1 MINIKIKN
9 IVILTVLLS
18 AITACSNKTIP
29 VQNQP
34 TKSLQRATWIAPEL
48 ETNQQRNGR
57 MAWWRAARF
66 GLFIHW
72 GVYSVP
78 AGVYQDKPASAE
90 WIMLRSKIPV
100 DDYKAYAKDFNPE
113 KYDPEKWVL
122 AAKNAGMKYIVIT
135 AKHHDGFALY
145 DSKVTDW
152 DVVDASPYGKDLLK
166 PLAEAARKHGMKLG
180 FYYSQAQDWVHAGGA
195 KHKHVQ
201 WDEKQ
206 QGSFNQ
212 YINEIAAP
220 QVQEILSN
228 YGDIAILWWD
238 TPVGIRQAHVQ
249 QFYQHL
255 ALQPDII
262 TNNRLGGGTLGD
274 TVTPEQF
281 IPALGIPGHD
291 WETCMT
297 MNNSWGYR
305 SNDDKWKSSKEL
317 IHKLGDVA
325 SKGGN
330 FLLNVGPTS
339 QGEIPEQSLTLLN
352 DIGQWMKVNSEAIYG
367 TEESVFTFLDWGRIT
382 QKTLTNGNTRLYLH
396 VWHWPQSRQLTLP
409 LSNQVVDSF
418 LLASQA
424 NQADQVDLK
433 VTTTAEGKT
442 LFLPEHAPDKVSSVL
457 VLDIVGKPKL
467 TKNRFN
473 QPLNNGHY
481 LLDTSRV
488 MLHNHLGSHMVIV
501 DSESSHESVEST
513 TNASSAKQTKISQWQ
528 TKISQWQT
536 KPGRKAEAWI
546 EWQVEFQQAGQYQL
560 SSLLSSQFEKTQ
572 DIKAVVEYLGSDE
585 NQIKALYNKRGRVIS
600 PKGQSLTVATENSTK
615 QPYTVDFGVI
625 TISQPGIYRLAL
637 LPVEESVESPLAK
650 LVENSLGRLNEK
662 PKNNESAAL
671 GMGLVADGA
680 GWIGPDVYQLSL
692 KPIKSV
698 KEKLTVKR
706 ATVSSL

>member
-1 MINIKIKN
+1 MHIQLRKIA
-9 IVILTVLLS
+9 ISTVLALTIS
-18 AITACSNKTIP
+18 ACSHKASTERL
-29 VQNQP
+29 QP
-34 TKSLQRATWIAPEL
+34 SEDVAPIQRATWIAPEL
-48 ETNQQRNGR
+48 ETNQQRDER
-57 MAWWRAARF
+57 MAWWRSARF

-113 KYDPEKWVL
+113 KYDAEQWVL

-166 PLAEAARKHGMKLG
+166 PLAQAARKHGMKLG

-201 WDEKQ
+201 WDAQ
-206 QGSFNQ
+206 QAGSYDD
-212 YINEIAAP
+212 YINKVAAP
-220 QVQEILSN
+220 QVKEILSN
-228 YGDIAILWWD
+228 YGDIAVLWWD
-238 TPVGIRQAHVQ
+238 TPVGVRQVHVE

-305 SNDDKWKSSKEL
+305 VNDHQWKSSTEL
-317 IHKLGDVA
+317 IHKLGDIV

-339 QGEIPEQSLTLLN
+339 QGEIPAKSLALLG
-352 DIGQWMKVNSEAIYG
+352 DIGQWMKVNNEAIYG
-367 TEESVFTFLDWGRIT
+367 TEQSVFSFLDWGRVT
-382 QKTLTNGNTRLYLH
+382 QKTLANGNTRLYLH
-396 VWHWPQSRQLTLP
+396 VWHWPESQQLSLP
-409 LSNQVVDSF
+409 LSNEVADSF
-418 LLASQA
+418 LLS
-424 NQADQVDLK
+424 NQKTIEITNALD
-433 VTTTAEGKT
+433 GKT
-442 LFLPEHAPDKVSSVL
+442 LNLPAQAPDKVSSVI
-457 VLDIVGKPKL
+457 VVDIVGQAKL

-473 QPLNNGHY
+473 QPEAGGSY
-481 LLDTSRV
+481 LLDTNRA
-488 MLHNHLGSHMVIV
+488 MLHNHLGSHMVLAKSDV
-501 DSESSHESVEST
+501 
-513 TNASSAKQTKISQWQ
+513 SAGK

-546 EWQVEFQQAGQYQL
+546 EWQVEFQQTGQYQL
-560 SSLLSSQFEKTQ
+560 SSLLASDSDNSQAIQ
-572 DIKAVVEYLGSDE
+572 ALAEYLGADE
-585 NQIKALYNKRGRVIS
+585 SQMKTLYNKRGRVIA
-600 PKGQSLTVATENSTK
+600 PTGQSLTVNTANNSK
-615 QPYTVDFGVI
+615 QAYSVDFGVI
-625 TISQPGIYRLAL
+625 KVSQPGIYRIAL
-637 LPVEESVESPLAK
+637 LPVEETADKP
-650 LVENSLGRLNEK
+650 VENQRHKHKNEHQNK
-662 PKNNESAAL
+662 HLA
-671 GMGLVADGA
+671 GMGLVTDGA
-680 GWIGPDVYQLSL
+680 GWRGPDVYHVKL
-692 KPIKSV
+692 IKQ
-698 KEKLTVKR
+698 KEKNKGKT
-706 ATVSSL
+706 AAN